1 MAALCC
7 AAAWL
12 ILLADASG
20 ADLAAASATGNEAP
34 RGSLSGEPSLLR
46 LVAPLP
52 AVTNVAAAPLNPTGR
67 TIDLTVPVLDGTRYV
82 GDIDLKLMPDDQ
94 IRLPAQRLLDLVVA
108 STRPELADKLRAV
121 LAVQTVIGLDAL
133 ASVGIRMRYD
143 PQKIA
148 LVLDIPPELEAQRAI
163 QVASLGV
170 EAVGG
175 FAQPASFSAYLT
187 VRGAVDYVEAGT
199 NRGLGTPAMFL
210 DGAARLGGVV
220 FETQGVFQPG
230 GYGSTFQRQGS
241 RFVYDDQDRLIR
253 WTAGDLRTVAR
264 GFQSAPDIAGI
275 SILRSYS
282 ALQPQTVTRPTGRQ
296 SFRLDRPSTVE
307 IWVNDQLIRRT
318 RLDPGSY
325 DLRDFPYT
333 QGIDNARITI
343 RDDGGRVETLNF
355 SLFSDQS
362 QLAVGLSEFGL
373 YAGVKA
379 APGRSGPVYS
389 SEPVITGFYRRGLSD
404 KLTLGG
410 NLQADRH
417 SRVIGLESI
426 LATPIGAFGMN
437 LAASQIDG
445 RGTGGAALFTFRSLI
460 QRKDMTSD
468 AVDLSAE
475 LLSKNFAPTGD
486 VFGQNPFTYRL
497 SGGYS
502 HAFSQ
507 AIYAGVDVN
516 YAKGRAGVWDSSAYR
531 MTLGWRPLPRM
542 NFTATT
548 VYEGATRSGRTGL
561 SFLLSLTVQ
570 MGKGASLI
578 ADYDSGRQTERISYQ
593 AQYGQ
598 GVGSLNLSGSLERS
612 PHNIGINGSANYIT
626 SAGEIGID
634 QLTAFGGG
642 AGSPTDSR
650 TNLRFASSIAFADGA
665 VSIGRPISDSFAIV
679 SRRENIGRARVEL
692 EPGPYGYTAGTTPLG
707 TATQP
712 DLMSYNNRTITIDAP
727 GAPADLDLGAGAFR
741 MFPPYRSGYRL
752 LAGSEYPVTLV
763 GRFLDEDG
771 KPLALLS
778 GLATELAAPE
788 REPLP
793 VFTSSDGRFAVPGL
807 KPGRWRIAFHTD
819 PITVYTVDI
828 PAGKATG
835 VFKMEDIRP
844 ENASGPP

>member
-12 ILLADASG
+12 ILLADAPR
-20 ADLAAASATGNEAP
+20 AKLPATNAANDEAP
-34 RGSLSGEPSLLR
+34 RGSSAGEPPPSR
-46 LVAPLP
+46 PAEPLS
-52 AVTNVAAAPLNPTGR
+52 AATAAAAVSLNPTGR
-67 TIDLTVPVLDGTRYV
+67 VIDLTVPVLDGTRYM
-82 GDIDLKLMPDDQ
+82 GDIDLRLMPDDE
-94 IRLPAQRLLDLVVA
+94 IRLPAQRLLDLVVVSA
-108 STRPELADKLRAV
+108 KPELAAKLRAM
-121 LAVQTVIGLDAL
+121 LAAQAVIGLDAL
-133 ASVGIRMRYD
+133 ASLGIRMRYD

-148 LVLDIPPELEAQRAI
+148 LVLDIPAELEAQRTI
-163 QVASLGV
+163 QVAPLGI
-170 EAVGG
+170 ETVGG
-175 FAQPASFSAYLT
+175 FAQPAGFSAYLT
-187 VRGAVDYVEAGT
+187 MRGAVDYVEAGT
-199 NRGLGTPAMFL
+199 NRGLGTLAVFL
-210 DGAARLGGVV
+210 DGAARLAGVV
-220 FETQGVFQPG
+220 FETQGVFHPG
-230 GYGSTFQRQGS
+230 DNGPAFQRQGS

-275 SILRSYS
+275 SILRSYG
-282 ALQPQTVTRPTGRQ
+282 ALQPQMVTRPTGRQ
-296 SFRLDRPSTVE
+296 SFRLDQPSTVE
-307 IWVNDQLIRRT
+307 IWVNEHLVRRT
-318 RLDPGSY
+318 RLDPGNY

-343 RDDGGRVETLNF
+343 RDDAGRVETLNF

-379 APGRSGPVYS
+379 TPGRSGPIYS
-389 SEPVITGFYRRGLSD
+389 SEPIITGFYRRGLSD

-410 NLQADRH
+410 NLQADRR
-417 SRVIGLESI
+417 SRMIGLESI

-460 QRKDMTSD
+460 QRRDMTSD
-468 AVDLSAE
+468 ALDLSAE
-475 LLSKNFAPTGD
+475 LLSKNFAPAGD

-507 AIYAGVDVN
+507 AMYVGVDVN
-516 YAKGRAGVWDSSAYR
+516 YAKGRAGVWDSSVYR

-548 VYEGATRSGRTGL
+548 VYEGAARSRRAGL

-570 MGKGASLI
+570 MGKGASLM
-578 ADYDSGRQTERISYQ
+578 ADYDSGRRTERISYQ

-598 GVGSLNLSGSLERS
+598 GVGALNLSGSLERS
-612 PHNIGINGSANYIT
+612 PNNVGVNGSANYIT

-642 AGSPTDSR
+642 PGSSTDSR
-650 TNLRFASSIAFADGA
+650 TNLRFATSIAFADGA

-679 SRRENIGRARVEL
+679 SRRENIGHVRVEL
-692 EPGPYGYTAGTTPLG
+692 ESGPYGYTAGTTLLG

-727 GAPADLDLGAGAFR
+727 GAPADLDLGPGAFR

-752 LAGSEYPVTLV
+752 RAGSEYPVTLV
-763 GRFLDEDG
+763 GRFLDEEG
-771 KPLALLS
+771 RPLALLS

-793 VFTSSDGRFAVPGL
+793 VFTSSDGRFAVTGL
-807 KPGRWRIAFHTD
+807 KPGRWRIAFHTE
-819 PITVYTVDI
+819 PITVYAVDI

-835 VFKMEDIRP
+835 VFRMEDIRP
-844 ENASGPP
+844 EKAGGRP

>member
-1 MAALCC
+1 MADLCC
-7 AAAWL
+7 AIAWL
-12 ILLADASG
+12 ILLADAP
-20 ADLAAASATGNEAP
+20 AAKLAAADAANDEAP
-34 RGSLSGEPSLLR
+34 RASLSGVPSSWRSTEPVS
-46 LVAPLP
+46 
-52 AVTNVAAAPLNPTGR
+52 VTSTLPLNPTGR
-67 TIDLTVPVLDGTRYV
+67 AIDLTVPVLDGTRYM
-82 GDIDLKLMPDDQ
+82 GDIDLRLMPDGE
-94 IRLPAQRLLDLVVA
+94 IRLPAHRLLDLVAV
-108 STRPELADKLRAV
+108 SVKPELAAKLRAM
-121 LAVQTVIGLDAL
+121 LAAQTTIGLDAL
-133 ASVGIRMRYD
+133 AASGIKMRYD
-143 PQKIA
+143 PQQIA
-148 LVLDIPPELEAQRAI
+148 LVLDIPAQLEVQHAI
-163 QVASLGV
+163 EVAPLGV
-170 EAVGG
+170 ETVGG
-175 FAQPASFSAYLT
+175 FVQPAGFSAYLT
-187 VRGAVDYVEAGT
+187 MRGSVDYVEAGP
-199 NRGLGTPAMFL
+199 NRGMGTPIIFL
-210 DGAARLGGVV
+210 DGAARLSGVV
-220 FETQGVFQPG
+220 FETQGLFQPG
-230 GYGSTFQRQGS
+230 GYGPAFQRQGS
-241 RFVYDDQDRLIR
+241 RLVYDDQDRLLR
-253 WTAGDLRTVAR
+253 WTAGDLRTIAR

-275 SILRSYS
+275 SILRSYG
-282 ALQPQTVTRPTGRQ
+282 ALQPQTITRPTGRQ

-307 IWVNDQLIRRT
+307 IWVNDQLVRRT

-343 RDDGGRVETLNF
+343 RDDGGRTETLNF

-362 QLAVGLSEFGL
+362 QLAAGLSEFGL

-379 APGRSGPVYS
+379 PPGRSGPIYS
-389 SEPVITGFYRRGLSD
+389 SQPAITGFYRRGLSD

-417 SRVIGLESI
+417 SRMVGLESI

-468 AVDLSAE
+468 ALDLSAE
-475 LLSKNFAPTGD
+475 VLSRNFAPAGD
-486 VFGQNPFTYRL
+486 VFGQNPFIYRL

-507 AIYAGVDVN
+507 AIYAGVEAN
-516 YAKGRAGVWDSSAYR
+516 YAKGRAGVWDSSIYR
-531 MTLGWRPLPRM
+531 LTVGWRPLPRM

-548 VYEGATRSGRTGL
+548 VYEGATRSRRAGL

-570 MGKGASLI
+570 MGRGGSLI

-612 PHNIGINGSANYIT
+612 PHNVGVNGSANYIT

-650 TNLRFASSIAFADGA
+650 TNLRFATSIAFADGA

-679 SRRENIGRARVEL
+679 SRRENVRHARVEL
-692 EPGPYGYTAGTTPLG
+692 EPSPYGYTAGTTPLG

-712 DLMSYNNRTITIDAP
+712 DLMSYNSRTITIDAP
-727 GAPADLDLGAGAFR
+727 GAPADIDLGPGAFR

-752 LAGSEYPVTLV
+752 RVGSEYPVTLT
-763 GRFLDEDG
+763 GRFLDEEG

-778 GLATELAAPE
+778 GLVTELAAPE
-788 REPLP
+788 REPIP
-793 VFTSSDGRFAVPGL
+793 VFTSSDGRFAVTGL
-807 KPGRWRIAFHTD
+807 KPGRWRVAFHTD
-819 PITVYTVDI
+819 PITVYDVDI
-828 PAGKATG
+828 PADKATG
-835 VFKMEDIRP
+835 VFTMDDMRP
-844 ENASGPP
+844 GKGNARP

>member
-1 MAALCC
+1 MAN
-7 AAAWL
+7 AAN
-12 ILLADASG
+12 
-20 ADLAAASATGNEAP
+20 NEAP
-34 RGSLSGEPSLLR
+34 RGSLPGEPSSSR
-46 LVAPLP
+46 PTEPLS
-52 AVTNVAAAPLNPTGR
+52 VAATLPLNPTGR
-67 TIDLTVPVLDGTRYV
+67 AIDLTVPVLDGTRYM
-82 GDIDLKLMPDDQ
+82 GDIELRLMPDDE
-94 IRLPAQRLLDLVVA
+94 IRLPAQRLLDLVVVSA
-108 STRPELADKLRAV
+108 KPDLAAKLRTM
-121 LAVQTVIGLDAL
+121 LAAQATIGLDAL
-133 ASVGIRMRYD
+133 APLGIRMRYD

-148 LVLDIPPELEAQRAI
+148 LVLDIPAELEAQRTI

-170 EAVGG
+170 ETVGG
-175 FAQPASFSAYLT
+175 FARPAGFSAYLT
-187 VRGAVDYVEAGT
+187 MRGAVDYVEAGT
-199 NRGLGTPAMFL
+199 NRGLGTPSMFL
-210 DGAARLGGVV
+210 DGAARLAGVV

-230 GYGSTFQRQGS
+230 GNGPALQRQGS

-264 GFQSAPDIAGI
+264 GFQYAPDIAGI

-282 ALQPQTVTRPTGRQ
+282 ALQPQTITRPTGRQ
-296 SFRLDRPSTVE
+296 SFRLDQPSTVE
-307 IWVNDQLIRRT
+307 IWVNDQLVRRT

-343 RDDGGRVETLNF
+343 RGDGGRVETLNF

-362 QLAVGLSEFGL
+362 QLAAGLSEFGL

-379 APGRSGPVYS
+379 PPGRSGPVYS
-389 SEPVITGFYRRGLSD
+389 SEPVITGFYRRGLSER
-404 KLTLGG
+404 LTLGG

-417 SRVIGLESI
+417 SRMIGVESI

-445 RGTGGAALFTFRSLI
+445 RGAGGAALFTFRSLI

-468 AVDLSAE
+468 ALDLSAE
-475 LLSKNFAPTGD
+475 LLSKNFAPSGD

-531 MTLGWRPLPRM
+531 MTIGWRPVPRM

-548 VYEGATRSGRTGL
+548 VYEGATRSRRAGL

-578 ADYDSGRQTERISYQ
+578 ADYDSGHQTERISYQ

-612 PHNIGINGSANYIT
+612 PHNVGINGSANYIT

-634 QLTAFGGG
+634 QLTSFEGG

-650 TNLRFASSIAFADGA
+650 TNLRFATSIAFADGA

-679 SRRENIGRARVEL
+679 SRRENIRHARVEL

-727 GAPADLDLGAGAFR
+727 GAPADLDLGPGAFR
-741 MFPPYRSGYRL
+741 VFPPYRSGYRL
-752 LAGSEYPVTLV
+752 QAGSEYPVTLV
-763 GRFLDEDG
+763 GRLLDEEG

-793 VFTSSDGRFAVPGL
+793 VFTSSDGRFAVTGL
-807 KPGRWRIAFHTD
+807 KPGHWRIAFHTD

-828 PAGKATG
+828 PPGKTTG

-844 ENASGPP
+844 EKADGRP